1 MQTRF
6 SLRLSLVAA
15 CAGLA
20 LAGAA
25 QAAPILGASSS
36 ASVTAGAATPST
48 YTDAGY
54 TGSYSSATD
63 AEGNAYGNGFAKS
76 NGAYAVGSSADGKG
90 KSAGTASIQT
100 SVTNNSGVAQQYSMS
115 FYIYGGSINSYQYFG
130 APALGAGEFT
140 TASFLASIK
149 VNNTVAFSAGGTVF
163 RNEAGTSG
171 SLTGTDL
178 SNGFD
183 DVTDGSFSWGGQYHT
198 IDLGV
203 IAAGATVDV
212 LAELSQQSE
221 SNVGTYT
228 YTYDVGCCNSYGDGY
243 GYGGCEFNFP
253 TLALAAFNVEVPG
266 DGQCTQTQTGFKAG
280 ANGFYGDPFTFTGSP
295 QGGTGAAAVLNQL
308 NITSTPVTQAVPEPG
323 ALGLAAL
330 GLLAAGAAAQ
340 RRRQR

>member
-1 MQTRF
+1 MQTRV

-20 LAGAA
+20 LAGAV

-36 ASVTAGAATPST
+36 ASVTAGPATPST
-48 YTDAGY
+48 YTEPGY
-54 TGSYSSATD
+54 TGSYSYATD
-63 AEGNAYGNGFAKS
+63 AEGNASGNGFAKS
-76 NGAYAVGSSADGKG
+76 NGAYAVGSNAQGKG

-100 SVTNNSGVAQQYSMS
+100 SVTNNSGVAQQYAMS
-115 FYIYGGSINSYQYFG
+115 FYIYGGSINSYMNYG
-130 APALGAGEFT
+130 ALGAGEFA

-178 SNGFD
+178 SNGGN
-183 DVTDGSFSWGGQYHT
+183 DVTDGDFFWGGQYHT

-253 TLALAAFNVEVPG
+253 TLALATFNVEVPV
-266 DGQCTQTQTGFKAG
+266 DGECNQTQTGFKAG

-295 QGGTGAAAVLNQL
+295 QGGTGASTVLNQL
-308 NITSTPVTQAVPEPG
+308 NITSTPVPQAVPEPG

-330 GLLAAGAAAQ
+330 GLLAAGAAGQ